1 MRPVEWPLAAN
12 GNSDLASFTDSGRD
26 RMNIKSIAVALLV
39 AFASAVS
46 PAATTAQPNFYVMR
60 HLHTRAGV
68 SDPDLTPEGMK
79 YALAVSYSFE
89 RDPPDVIYVSST
101 KRAQQTAA
109 PLAQRLKLTP
119 KIYDP
124 RDTPGLIAA
133 VSAETGTV
141 LVVGHSNTVPDII
154 EKLGGKRPPDLT
166 HEDFGDI
173 WHVFGPERTTRQA
186 RIIIDAAPR

>member
-1 MRPVEWPLAAN
+1 
-12 GNSDLASFTDSGRD
+12 
-26 RMNIKSIAVALLV
+26 MNIKTIAVALLV

-46 PAATTAQPNFYVMR
+46 PAATPAQPSIYVMR
-60 HLHTRAGV
+60 HLHTPAGV
-68 SDPDLTPEGMK
+68 SDPDLTEEGMK
-79 YALAVSYSFE
+79 YAVAVSQSFQG
-89 RDPPDVIYVSST
+89 DPPDVIYVSST
-101 KRAQQTAA
+101 RRAQQTAA
-109 PLAQRLKLTP
+109 PLAGRLKLTP

-154 EKLGGKRPPDLT
+154 EKLGGKRPPDLS

-173 WHVFGPERTTRQA
+173 WHIAGPERITTQA
-186 RIIIDAAPR
+186 RIIM

>member
-1 MRPVEWPLAAN
+1 
-12 GNSDLASFTDSGRD
+12 
-26 RMNIKSIAVALLV
+26 MNIKTIAVALLV

-46 PAATTAQPNFYVMR
+46 PAAAPARPNIYVMR
-60 HLHTRAGV
+60 HLHTPAGV
-68 SDPDLTPEGMK
+68 SDPDLTPQGK
-79 YALAVSYSFE
+79 LYALAVSHSFE

-109 PLAQRLKLTP
+109 PLAERLKLTP

-124 RDTPGLIAA
+124 RDTPGLVAA

-141 LVVGHSNTVPDII
+141 LIVGHSNTVPDII

-173 WHVFGPERTTRQA
+173 WHIAGAERKTSQA
-186 RIIIDAAPR
+186 RIIIEAATR

>member
-1 MRPVEWPLAAN
+1 M
-12 GNSDLASFTDSGRD
+12 T
-26 RMNIKSIAVALLV
+26 IKTIAVALLV
-39 AFASAVS
+39 AFASAVGS
-46 PAATTAQPNFYVMR
+46 AATPVQPNFYVMR
-60 HLHTRAGV
+60 HLHTPAGV
-68 SDPDLTPEGMK
+68 SDPDLTDQGK
-79 YALAVSYSFE
+79 LYALAVSHSFQ

-141 LVVGHSNTVPDII
+141 LIVGHSNTVPDIV
-154 EKLGGKRPPDLT
+154 EKLGGKRPADLK

-173 WHVFGPERTTRQA
+173 WHIAGPQRTTSRA
-186 RIIIDAAPR
+186 SIIMEP

>member
-1 MRPVEWPLAAN
+1 
-12 GNSDLASFTDSGRD
+12 
-26 RMNIKSIAVALLV
+26 
-39 AFASAVS
+39 
-46 PAATTAQPNFYVMR
+46 
-60 HLHTRAGV
+60 
-68 SDPDLTPEGMK
+68 MK
-79 YALAVSYSFE
+79 YALAVSHSFE

-109 PLAQRLKLTP
+109 PLASRLKLAP

-141 LVVGHSNTVPDII
+141 LIVGHSNTVPDII
-154 EKLGGKRPPDLT
+154 ERLGGTRPPDLT

-173 WHVFGPERTTRQA
+173 WHVFGPERTTKQA
-186 RIIIDAAPR
+186 RIIIETAAR

>member
-1 MRPVEWPLAAN
+1 
-12 GNSDLASFTDSGRD
+12 
-26 RMNIKSIAVALLV
+26 MNIKTIAVALLV

-46 PAATTAQPNFYVMR
+46 HAATPAQPNIYVMR
-60 HLHTRAGV
+60 HLHTPAGV
-68 SDPDLTPEGMK
+68 TDPDLIDEGKK
-79 YALAVSYSFE
+79 YAAAVSHSFQ

-109 PLAQRLKLTP
+109 PLAERLKLTP

-124 RDTPGLIAA
+124 RDTPGLIAS

-141 LVVGHSNTVPDII
+141 LIVGHSNTVPDIV
-154 EKLGGKRPPDLT
+154 EKLGGQRPDDLS

-173 WHVFGPERTTRQA
+173 WHIAGPEKITTQA
-186 RIIIDAAPR
+186 RIII